1 MRWRLLRLDWAYGI
15 GELVIVVAG
24 VMIALGFEQWNSCRL
39 DHVEEIEI
47 INGFLPDLLAGF
59 PRLRTYNGQIHRM
72 VGIPTMIINTS
83 SGSPIRQ

>member
-1 MRWRLLRLDWAYGI
+1 MRVLVRGTFKCDGDRLD
-15 GELVIVVAG
+15 
-24 VMIALGFEQWNSCRL
+24 R
-39 DHVEEIEI
+39 VEEIEI
-47 INGFLPDLLAGF
+47 INGFLPDLLEGF